1 MITLDRVSKIFR
13 SATSTIRAVDD
24 VSLEISA
31 GELCV
36 LIGPSGSGKTT
47 TLRMINRLEV
57 PTSGQI
63 NVNGRDISRA
73 DPVRLRRTI
82 GYVIQQVGLLPHLTV
97 SENVALVPRLLGWPA
112 RKRRVRAEEMLQ
124 LVGLPPRDFAARY
137 PRELSGGQQQR
148 VAVARALAGDPPIV
162 LMDEPF
168 GALDPLTRKQL
179 QHELR
184 RIHAEVRKTIVFITH
199 DVSEAFLLGDRIALM
214 AEGRIVQYGTPPEL
228 LRQPATPFV
237 TEFIGDDRGMLTLR
251 HVRMAELAGPVR
263 NADAKRGLRIHGSC
277 SVLDAL
283 HRIAAARSDDDGLEI
298 CDDREC
304 VIGYLCYADLVRRL
318 ADVVIA
324 EGEVGGYPDAL
335 PAR

>member
-1 MITLDRVSKIFR
+1 
-13 SATSTIRAVDD
+13 
-24 VSLEISA
+24 
-31 GELCV
+31 
-36 LIGPSGSGKTT
+36 
-47 TLRMINRLEV
+47 
-57 PTSGQI
+57 
-63 NVNGRDISRA
+63 
-73 DPVRLRRTI
+73 
-82 GYVIQQVGLLPHLTV
+82 
-97 SENVALVPRLLGWPA
+97 
-112 RKRRVRAEEMLQ
+112 
-124 LVGLPPRDFAARY
+124 
-137 PRELSGGQQQR
+137 
-148 VAVARALAGDPPIV
+148 
-162 LMDEPF
+162 
-168 GALDPLTRKQL
+168 
-179 QHELR
+179 
-184 RIHAEVRKTIVFITH
+184 
-199 DVSEAFLLGDRIALM
+199 
-214 AEGRIVQYGTPPEL
+214 
-228 LRQPATPFV
+228 V